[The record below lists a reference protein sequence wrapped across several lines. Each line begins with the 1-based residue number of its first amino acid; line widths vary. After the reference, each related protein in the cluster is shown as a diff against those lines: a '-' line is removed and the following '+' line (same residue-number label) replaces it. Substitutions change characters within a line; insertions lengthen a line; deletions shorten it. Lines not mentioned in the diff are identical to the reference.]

1 MINQSYAMDEKK
13 TRRFGKFF
21 NTIDFTVTNAL
32 SKETVDRL
40 KADTTIGTL
49 QIGSKN
55 FDLTLSEIEH
65 LENTLRQAKNIFQMK
80 YRMGHYGK

>member
-1 MINQSYAMDEKK
+1 MINQSFAMDEKK

-21 NTIDFTVTNAL
+21 NTIDFTVVDAL
-32 SKETVDRL
+32 AKETVEKL
-40 KADTTIGTL
+40 KADTTIGSL
-49 QIGSKN
+49 QIGTKT

-65 LENTLRQAKNIFQMK
+65 LENTLKQAKNVFQMK

>member
-21 NTIDFTVTNAL
+21 NTIDFTVTDNL
-32 SKETVDRL
+32 VKETIERL
-40 KADTTIGTL
+40 RGDTTIGTL
-49 QIGSKN
+49 SIGTKS

-65 LENTLRQAKNIFQMK
+65 LQETLRQAKQVFNMK
-80 YRMGHYGK
+80 YRMGKYGK